1 MIKKIV
7 LDSWSIIA
15 WLQGESPGEKVR
27 NLVNWVNGER
37 DSEDKIRS
45 LIGQSKIVEIRLL
58 VNIINLGEVFYIL
71 GRRKGEQEAKETID
85 EIKENPLEIIPVSN
99 SLVFK
104 AASIKMNHLIAY
116 ADAFAIATAI
126 TQKGSL
132 LTGDPELKDVRDIPI
147 IWIGE

>member
-1 MIKKIV
+1 MMKKIV

-45 LIGQSKIVEIRLL
+45 LIGQSTIVEMRLL

-85 EIKENPLEIIPVSN
+85 EIKENRLEIIPVSN

>member
-27 NLVNWVNGER
+27 NLINWVNGER

-104 AASIKMNHLIAY
+104 AASIKMKHLVAY

>member
-1 MIKKIV
+1 MKNIV
-7 LDSWSIIA
+7 FDSWSIIA

-37 DSEDKIRS
+37 NSEDKIRS
-45 LIGQSKIVEIRLL
+45 LIGQSTIVEMRLL
-58 VNIINLGEVFYIL
+58 VNIVNLGEVFYIL

-85 EIKENPLEIIPVSN
+85 EIKENRLEIIPVSN

-104 AASIKMNHLIAY
+104 AASIKINHLMAY
-116 ADAFAIATAI
+116 ADAFAIATAM
-126 TQKGSL
+126 TQEGSL

>member
-1 MIKKIV
+1 MKNIV

-37 DSEDKIRS
+37 NSEDKVRS
-45 LIGQSKIVEIRLL
+45 LMGQSTIVEMRLL
-58 VNIINLGEVFYIL
+58 VNIVNLGEVFYIL

-85 EIKENPLEIIPVSN
+85 EIKENRLEIIPVSN

-104 AASIKMNHLIAY
+104 AASIKINHLMAY
-116 ADAFAIATAI
+116 ADAFAIATAM
-126 TQKGSL
+126 TQEGSL

>member
-1 MIKKIV
+1 MKNIV

-37 DSEDKIRS
+37 NSEDKVRS
-45 LIGQSKIVEIRLL
+45 LIGQSTIVEMRLL

-85 EIKENPLEIIPVSN
+85 EIKENRLEIIPVSN

-116 ADAFAIATAI
+116 ADAFAIATAM
-126 TQKGSL
+126 TQEGSL

>member
-1 MIKKIV
+1 MKNIV
-7 LDSWSIIA
+7 FDSWSIIA

-37 DSEDKIRS
+37 NSEDKIRS
-45 LIGQSKIVEIRLL
+45 LIGQSTIVEMRLL

-85 EIKENPLEIIPVSN
+85 EIKENRLEIISVSN

-116 ADAFAIATAI
+116 ADAFAIATAM
-126 TQKGSL
+126 TQEGSL

>member
-1 MIKKIV
+1 MKNIV

-37 DSEDKIRS
+37 NSEDKVRS
-45 LIGQSKIVEIRLL
+45 LIGQSTIVEMRLL
-58 VNIINLGEVFYIL
+58 VNIVNLGEVFYIL

-85 EIKENPLEIIPVSN
+85 EIKENRLEIIPVSN

-104 AASIKMNHLIAY
+104 AASIKINHLMAY
-116 ADAFAIATAI
+116 ADAFAIATAM
-126 TQKGSL
+126 TQEGSL

>member
-1 MIKKIV
+1 MKNIV

-37 DSEDKIRS
+37 DLEDKIRS
-45 LIGQSKIVEIRLL
+45 LIGQSTIVEMRLL

-85 EIKENPLEIIPVSN
+85 EIKENHLEIIPVSN

-116 ADAFAIATAI
+116 ADAFAIATAM
-126 TQKGSL
+126 TQEGSL
-132 LTGDPELKDVRDIPI
+132 LTGDPELKDARDIPI

>member
-1 MIKKIV
+1 MKNIV

-45 LIGQSKIVEIRLL
+45 LIGQSTIVEMRLL
-58 VNIINLGEVFYIL
+58 VNIVNLGEVFYIL
-71 GRRKGEQEAKETID
+71 GRRKGKQEAKETID
-85 EIKENPLEIIPVSN
+85 EIKENRLKIVPVSN

-116 ADAFAIATAI
+116 ADAFAIATAM
-126 TQKGSL
+126 TQEGSL